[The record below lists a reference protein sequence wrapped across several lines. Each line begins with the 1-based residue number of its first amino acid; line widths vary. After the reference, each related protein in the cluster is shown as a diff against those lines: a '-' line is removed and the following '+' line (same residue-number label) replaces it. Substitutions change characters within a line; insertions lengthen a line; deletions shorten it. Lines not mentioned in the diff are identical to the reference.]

1 MLKDSTMMAND
12 LTFFCSFDVLQI
24 QSIVFTS
31 VSKWVEFCVVVIYSC
46 HIVMNNKALNGMNI
60 HLRAAVAVLIDL

>member
-31 VSKWVEFCVVVIYSC
+31 VSKWVEFCVVVI
-46 HIVMNNKALNGMNI
+46 
-60 HLRAAVAVLIDL
+60 

>member
-1 MLKDSTMMAND
+1 MFS
-12 LTFFCSFDVLQI
+12 CSFDVLQI

-31 VSKWVEFCVVVIYSC
+31 VSKWVEFCVVVII
-46 HIVMNNKALNGMNI
+46 IVMNNKAFNGMNI

>member
-12 LTFFCSFDVLQI
+12 LTFFCSFVDVLQI

-31 VSKWVEFCVVVIYSC
+31 VSKWVEFCVVVI
-46 HIVMNNKALNGMNI
+46 
-60 HLRAAVAVLIDL
+60 

>member
-12 LTFFCSFDVLQI
+12 LTFFWSFDVLQI

-31 VSKWVEFCVVVIYSC
+31 VSKWVEFCVVDV
-46 HIVMNNKALNGMNI
+46 
-60 HLRAAVAVLIDL
+60 

>member
-31 VSKWVEFCVVVIYSC
+31 VSKWVEFCVVVII
-46 HIVMNNKALNGMNI
+46 IVMNNKAFNGMNI